1 MLLMKIIITQKQAVI
16 NLLEKKGRDTRDKKT
31 WRPISLLNVDVK
43 VISKVLVQQ
52 IIKFF
57 PKLIHTDQSAFV
69 KNRYIGEPVRLFFYV
84 LHYADID
91 NIEGI
96 LFGADIESAFDF
108 LDHDF
113 IFSVLE
119 KSGFGESFIKW
130 VKVLHSDI
138 RSTVLNNGF
147 ASNYFT
153 LTRGTRQG
161 DPLAPYLFI
170 LVVEVIA
177 HQIRNNVNIRG

>member
-1 MLLMKIIITQKQAVI
+1 MYFYENHI
-16 NLLEKKGRDTRDKKT
+16 R
-31 WRPISLLNVDVK
+31 
-43 VISKVLVQQ
+43 
-52 IIKFF
+52 
-57 PKLIHTDQSAFV
+57 QS
-69 KNRYIGEPVRLFFYV
+69 EPVRLISDV
-84 LHYADID
+84 LHYADIN

-119 KSGFGESFIKW
+119 IYGFGESFIKW
-130 VKVLHSDI
+130 VKVLHSDM

-161 DPLAPYLFI
+161 DPWLLICLFWP
-170 LVVEVIA
+170 L
-177 HQIRNNVNIRG
+177 R

>member
-1 MLLMKIIITQKQAVI
+1 MKS
-16 NLLEKKGRDTRDKKT
+16 L
-31 WRPISLLNVDVK
+31 WPISLLNVDVK
-43 VISKVLVQQ
+43 VICKVLVKR
-52 IIKFF
+52 IIKFL

-69 KNRYIGEPVRLFFYV
+69 KNRYIGEPVRLISDV

-91 NIEGI
+91 NTEGI

-119 KSGFGESFIKW
+119 KYGFGESFIKW

-147 ASNYFT
+147 TCNYFT
-153 LTRGTRQG
+153 LTRGACQG

-170 LVVEVIA
+170 LAIEVIS
-177 HQIRNNVNIRG
+177 HQIRKNVNIRVINIKKSGSKDVHLCR